1 MDSENTITSSSL
13 SSYILK
19 EIELLP
25 SEFKE
30 KSEEVRLLQKHLH
43 ELDSKYNKKKA
54 KQKNYQK
61 IQLKQKI
68 I

>member
-30 KSEEVRLLQKHLH
+30 KSEEVKLLQKHLH

-54 KQKNYQK
+54 K
-61 IQLKQKI
+61 
-68 I
+68 